1 MVDAANTGRVRT
13 AFVSAVAPT
22 EKRRRVVAGLADHE
36 VERAIVL
43 LSGIRVFVDDVW
55 LPLLTA
61 ESRRRGLPITREN

>member
-1 MVDAANTGRVRT
+1 MVDAARFGRDRV
-13 AFVSAVAPT
+13 AIIGDIAPT

-43 LSGIRVFVDDVW
+43 LSGVRVFVDDVW